1 MACQIVFDLL
11 GRHIGE
17 RAGNDLGRYGRLALV
32 RQLGRNGESGEPHV
46 SGLVDEHIR
55 WLDVLVYE
63 AVPMDLAECY
73 RQADGN
79 AQEAG

>member
-1 MACQIVFDLL
+1 MISGGTGDLRSCGNWDAMANPVSHTF
-11 GRHIGE
+11 
-17 RAGNDLGRYGRLALV
+17 
-32 RQLGRNGESGEPHV
+32 
-46 SGLVDEHIR
+46 SGLVDKHIR